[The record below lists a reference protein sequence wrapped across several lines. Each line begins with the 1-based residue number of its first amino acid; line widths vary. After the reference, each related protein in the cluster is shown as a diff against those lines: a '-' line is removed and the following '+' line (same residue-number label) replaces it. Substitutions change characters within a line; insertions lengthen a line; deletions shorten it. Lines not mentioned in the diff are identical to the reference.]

1 MLFSGTDFINSD
13 ASTYIAP
20 TIKTGDYGK
29 VFVKAYASSGA
40 AVDTG
45 KLLNYGHSTGYEGYM
60 ATALIA
66 SVKGLFGYTEAAVA
80 SGCVGW
86 FTVRGFVDSAQ
97 GQTGSFQGSIGHAVY
112 FCASGIGVADG
123 AFNGGMSQIGI
134 IHADVNACTTAT
146 IYLVGN
152 MQAEV

>member
-1 MLFSGTDFINSD
+1 MIFSGTDYINHN
-13 ASTYIAP
+13 ASTFFAP
-20 TIKTGDYGK
+20 TLKSGDYGK
-29 VFVKAYASSGA
+29 LYVQAYATSGSA
-40 AVDTG
+40 IDTG
-45 KLLNYGHSTGYEGYM
+45 ALLNYGHSTNYEGFF
-60 ATALIA
+60 ATALTA
-66 SVKGLFGYTEAAVA
+66 SVIGAFGYAEAAVA

-86 FTVRGFVDSAQ
+86 YTVRGFVDSAQ

-123 AFNGGMSQIGI
+123 AFVGGMSQIGV
-134 IHADVNACTTAT
+134 IHADVDGCTTAT